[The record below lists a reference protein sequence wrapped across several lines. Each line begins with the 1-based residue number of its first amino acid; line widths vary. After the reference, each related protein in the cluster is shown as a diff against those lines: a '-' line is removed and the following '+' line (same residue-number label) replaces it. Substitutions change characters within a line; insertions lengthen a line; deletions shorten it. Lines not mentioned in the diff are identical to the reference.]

1 MKFELYG
8 DDTKGIVKLDPRTK
22 MMIFFSGMIL
32 STFCF
37 NAIPYLVF
45 STGLC
50 LVLALCGKK
59 WFAVK
64 CYFAIIVFQYLRYA
78 MAISRTG
85 SSVVIGILNGLIMIF
100 MYSMP
105 MVLSLV
111 LLIQTTRISQ
121 FLSSLTAMHLPLGMI
136 IAISVLLRFIPTVKD
151 EWIGVRKAM
160 AFRGISLEPGAIVRA
175 PLKTIEYILIPL
187 LFSCISVMDE
197 LASASLA
204 RGLDAKRKRTSYEEV
219 KLRVIDYIV
228 MSVFL
233 IIDVYVIIYG
243 RA

>member
-1 MKFELYG
+1 
-8 DDTKGIVKLDPRTK
+8 
-22 MMIFFSGMIL
+22 
-32 STFCF
+32 
-37 NAIPYLVF
+37 
-45 STGLC
+45 
-50 LVLALCGKK
+50 
-59 WFAVK
+59 
-64 CYFAIIVFQYLRYA
+64 
-78 MAISRTG
+78 
-85 SSVVIGILNGLIMIF
+85 
-100 MYSMP
+100 
-105 MVLSLV
+105 
-111 LLIQTTRISQ
+111 
-121 FLSSLTAMHLPLGMI
+121 
-136 IAISVLLRFIPTVKD
+136 
-151 EWIGVRKAM
+151 M